1 MGHTEIRLADQLSA
15 EEAER
20 ARVRLF
26 GWSQDIFGTA
36 PLKLTYRPKDPRDRR
51 FILYAQNIP
60 VSHVAVI
67 AHHARA
73 NGKEVLIGGIGGV
86 VTVPDAR
93 NQGYAATL
101 VRHATAFLRDEWNAD
116 FALLFCIDRMVG
128 YYERLGWGKVACEVL
143 LEQPTG
149 RIRCPFHVMSI
160 PFKPEFTTIDT
171 LDLASA
177 SW

>member
-1 MGHTEIRLADQLSA
+1 MTRIRLADQLSA

-20 ARVRLF
+20 ARMQLF

-36 PLKLTYRPKDPRDRR
+36 HLKLTYRPKDPRDRR
-51 FILYAQNIP
+51 FILYAQNSP

-67 AHHARA
+67 AHNARA
-73 NGKEVLIGGIGGV
+73 NGKDVLIGGIGGV
-86 VTVPDAR
+86 VTVPSVR
-93 NQGYAATL
+93 NQGYAAKL
-101 VRHATAFLRDEWNAD
+101 VSHATAFLRDEWNAD
-116 FALLFCIDRMVG
+116 FALLFCIDRMVA
-128 YYERLGWGKVACEVL
+128 YYERLGWRKVACEVL

-149 RIRCPFHVMSI
+149 AIRCPFNVMSI
-160 PFKPEFTTIDT
+160 PFKPEFTTIES